1 MDNRWKT
8 PKAWLFIFISL
19 GGLLILLM
27 GLTEAHPAAA
37 QNALPQFNLVGNA
50 IMHED
55 RLGLTVNQQLHTG
68 AAWLP
73 DKQQVQDGFTAEFQW
88 QINRVN
94 QRRGAEG
101 FAFVIH
107 NADGQPF
114 PDILLGEG
122 RHGLGYQGIPNSIA
136 VEFDTVQTSIEDFG
150 SGKGDPNDNHIS
162 VQTRG
167 RNRIMPT
174 LIILLASPHRGN
186 QQFHSLPMAVG
197 ILQKSHIRRVLSAFS
212 WMTSPNQS

>member
-73 DKQQVQDGFTAEFQW
+73 DKQQVQDGFTSEF
-88 QINRVN
+88 
-94 QRRGAEG
+94 
-101 FAFVIH
+101 
-107 NADGQPF
+107 
-114 PDILLGEG
+114 
-122 RHGLGYQGIPNSIA
+122 
-136 VEFDTVQTSIEDFG
+136 
-150 SGKGDPNDNHIS
+150 
-162 VQTRG
+162 
-167 RNRIMPT
+167 
-174 LIILLASPHRGN
+174 
-186 QQFHSLPMAVG
+186 
-197 ILQKSHIRRVLSAFS
+197 
-212 WMTSPNQS
+212 